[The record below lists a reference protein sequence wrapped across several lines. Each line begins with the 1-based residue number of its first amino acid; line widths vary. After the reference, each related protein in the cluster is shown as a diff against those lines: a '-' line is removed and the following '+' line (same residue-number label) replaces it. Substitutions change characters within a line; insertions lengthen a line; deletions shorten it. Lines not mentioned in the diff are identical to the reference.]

1 MDAEFMEVSAEE
13 VIRIQEEAGE
23 MPAKD
28 EL

>member
-1 MDAEFMEVSAEE
+1 MDAEFMEVTAEE

-23 MPAKD
+23 TPAKD

>member
-1 MDAEFMEVSAEE
+1 MDAEYMEVNAEE